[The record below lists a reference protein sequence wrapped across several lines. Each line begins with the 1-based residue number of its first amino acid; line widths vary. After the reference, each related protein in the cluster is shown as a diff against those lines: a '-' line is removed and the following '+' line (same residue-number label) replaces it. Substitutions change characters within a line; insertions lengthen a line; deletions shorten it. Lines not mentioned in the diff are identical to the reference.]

1 MKKAKFKVGDKV
13 VVFKSGSDVCRFTGL
28 WLREMELRV
37 GKEFT
42 IREIEYKKT
51 PDDCRIGYRFVEDL
65 FLWDERV
72 LRSANEKDLIVV
84 YRDGSKVVAL
94 NKKTGE
100 KGVARCNPND
110 TFDFDTGAKIA
121 FGRLFHYEEKPEPKM
136 REEEEKPHV
145 FYARCI
151 EAKSSHL
158 PAPTDSSAFF
168 TAGKVYK
175 VVDGMITDEG
185 GYTWG
190 YKGSFHDASELSS
203 YWTSEPYKARFCDA
217 TEREYKA

>member
-13 VVFKSGSDVCRFTGL
+13 VVFKSGSDVIGFAGGWIRD
-28 WLREMELRV
+28 MEHMV

-42 IREIEYKKT
+42 IKSIQYKET
-51 PDDCRIGYRFVEDL
+51 LSGCRIGYRFVEDSY
-65 FLWDERV
+65 LWDERI
-72 LRSANEKDLIVV
+72 LRSASEKDLIVV

-151 EAKSSHL
+151 EAKAPYL
-158 PAPTDSSAFF
+158 PAATDCGAFF

-175 VVDGMITDEG
+175 VVDGTITDEG
-185 GYTWG
+185 GFTWG
-190 YKGSFHDASELSS
+190 CKGSFHDASELSS
-203 YWTSEPYKARFCDA
+203 YWTAGPYMARFCDA